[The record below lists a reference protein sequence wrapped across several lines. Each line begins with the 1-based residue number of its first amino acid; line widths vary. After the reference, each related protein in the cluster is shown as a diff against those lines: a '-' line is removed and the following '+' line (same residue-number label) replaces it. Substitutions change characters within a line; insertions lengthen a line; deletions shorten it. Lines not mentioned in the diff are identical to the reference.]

1 VEGVPVTA
9 QIDMPRTDDLWRLTM
24 EHSPVG
30 MALVSLS
37 GDFISVNV
45 ALCDMLGHPPEAL
58 AGLTFRDITH
68 PDDVGS
74 DARLVLRA
82 LADEIGSYR
91 ITKRYLRADGQVVI
105 GDLSVALL
113 RGPDGTP
120 IHFICQIVDLTERHA
135 IAQRLDVAEATI
147 EFEQRKADAVFD
159 TVAVGLLLL
168 DADGGYQGYNS
179 RHQVFMDLA
188 FPEGHRG
195 RVGQTGFLFDAEQTR
210 PLTSEEM
217 PTTRAVAGEE
227 FDDCR
232 VWVGEDP
239 HARRAMSVSARSVR
253 DRDGAFAGAALAYH
267 DVTELVRALKVKDEF
282 VTTVSHELR
291 TPLTSALAHLELLED
306 STDVGDD
313 ARRQV
318 AAAQRNIKRL
328 SRLVADLLFV
338 TRATSGSSL
347 VDPYRV
353 DLVRVVAEALEA
365 ARPVASAAGVDLTA
379 ALPES
384 LETMVDG
391 MRLRQV
397 VDNVLANAILYGR
410 PDGHVTVSLEAS
422 DEHIV
427 LTVADDGEGIEES
440 DLPGMF
446 QRFFRGQNAHRRQ
459 VPGTGLGLS
468 IVRTIVEAHGGE
480 VSLESHAGVGSTV
493 RITLP
498 R

>member
-9 QIDMPRTDDLWRLTM
+9 QIDMLQTDDLWRLTM

-37 GDFISVNV
+37 GDLVSVNV
-45 ALCDMLGHPPEAL
+45 ALCDMLGYPPEVL
-58 AGLTFRDITH
+58 TGLTFRDITH
-68 PDDVGS
+68 PDDLAS
-74 DARLVLRA
+74 DVRLLLQT
-82 LADEIGSYR
+82 LADEISSYR
-91 ITKRYLRADGQVVI
+91 ITKRYVRADGQVVI

-120 IHFICQIVDLTERHA
+120 IHFISQIVDLTERHA

-147 EFEQRKADAVFD
+147 ESEQRKADAVFD

-168 DADGGYQGYNS
+168 DADGAYQGYNS
-179 RHQVFMDLA
+179 RHQHFMDLA

-195 RVGQTGFLFDAEQTR
+195 RVGQTGFLFDADQTR

-227 FDDCR
+227 FDDFLL
-232 VWVGEDP
+232 WVGEDP
-239 HARRAMSVSARSVR
+239 QARRAMSVSARSVR
-253 DRDGAFAGAALAYH
+253 DRHGAFAGAALAYH
-267 DVTELVRALKVKDEF
+267 DVTDLVRAIKVKDEF

-306 STDVGDD
+306 AAGVSDD
-313 ARRQV
+313 MRRQLTAV
-318 AAAQRNIKRL
+318 QRNIKRL
-328 SRLVADLLFV
+328 SHLVADLLFV
-338 TRATSGSSL
+338 TRATSGSPL

-353 DLVRVVAEALEA
+353 DLVTVVREALDA
-365 ARPVASAAGVDLTA
+365 AAVAAGEAGVGLTSH
-379 ALPES
+379 LPES
-384 LETMVDG
+384 LETVADG

-397 VDNVLANAILYGR
+397 VDNLLANAILYGR
-410 PDGHVTVSLEAS
+410 PDGHVTVTLEES
-422 DEHIV
+422 DSQVV
-427 LTVADDGEGIEES
+427 LTVADDGEGIDES
-440 DLPGMF
+440 DLPAMF
-446 QRFFRGQNAHRRQ
+446 QRFFRGQNAQRRQ
-459 VPGTGLGLS
+459 VPGTGLGLH

-480 VSLESHAGVGSTV
+480 VSLTSEAGAGCTV
-493 RITLP
+493 RLTLP

>member
-1 VEGVPVTA
+1 MLP
-9 QIDMPRTDDLWRLTM
+9 TDDLWRLTM

-45 ALCDMLGHPPEAL
+45 ALCDMLGYPPDTL
-58 AGLTFRDITH
+58 TGLTFQDITH
-68 PDDVGS
+68 PDDLVS
-74 DARLVLRA
+74 DLRLVLQC
-82 LADEIGSYR
+82 LADEITSYR

-113 RGPDGTP
+113 RAQDGTP
-120 IHFICQIVDLTERHA
+120 IHFISQIVDLTERHS
-135 IAQRLDVAEATI
+135 IAQRLDAAEATI
-147 EFEQRKADAVFD
+147 ESEARKADAVFD

-168 DADGGYQGYNS
+168 DADGRYQGYNS
-179 RHQVFMDLA
+179 RHQDFMDMA
-188 FPEGHRG
+188 FPEGHLG
-195 RVGQTGFLFDAEQTR
+195 RVGQTGFLFDEQMR

-217 PTTRAVAGEE
+217 PTTRAAAGEE
-227 FDDCR
+227 FDDFLL
-232 VWVGEDP
+232 WVGEDP
-239 HARRAMSVSARSVR
+239 HTRRAMSVSARSVR

-306 STDVGDD
+306 AGVSDDV
-313 ARRQV
+313 RRQLTAV
-318 AAAQRNIKRL
+318 QRNITRL

-347 VDPYRV
+347 IDPYPV
-353 DLVRVVAEALEA
+353 DLVQIVADALDA
-365 ARPVASAAGVDLTA
+365 ARPTAATAGVDMTA
-379 ALPES
+379 ALPAS
-384 LETMVDG
+384 LETVVDG
-391 MRLRQV
+391 LRMRQV
-397 VDNVLANAILYGR
+397 VDNVIANAIVYGR
-410 PDGHVTVSLEAS
+410 PDGHVTVTLEAS
-422 DEHIV
+422 EEHVV
-427 LTVADDGEGIEES
+427 LTVADDGEGIDET
-440 DLPGMF
+440 DLPSMF

-480 VSLESHAGVGSTV
+480 VSMESTAGVGSTV
-493 RITLP
+493 RLTLP
-498 R
+498 RRSSEFASFPVRT

>member
-1 VEGVPVTA
+1 MTA
-9 QIDMPRTDDLWRLTM
+9 QIEMLPTDDLWRLTM

-30 MALVSLS
+30 MALVSLG

-45 ALCDMLGHPPEAL
+45 ALCEMLGHPPEVL
-58 AGLTFRDITH
+58 TGLTFRDITH
-68 PDDVGS
+68 PDDLTS
-74 DARLVLRA
+74 DVRLVLQA
-82 LADEIGSYR
+82 LADEIRSYR
-91 ITKRYLRADGQVVI
+91 ITKRYVRADGQVVI

-113 RGPDGTP
+113 RAHDGTP
-120 IHFICQIVDLTERHA
+120 IHFICQIVDLTERHS
-135 IAQRLDVAEATI
+135 IAQRLDAAEATI
-147 EFEQRKADAVFD
+147 ESEQRKADAVFD

-168 DADGGYQGYNS
+168 DADGRYQGYNS
-179 RHQVFMDLA
+179 RHQDFMDMA
-188 FPEGHRG
+188 FPQGHRG

-227 FDDCR
+227 FDDFLL
-232 VWVGEDP
+232 WVGEDP
-239 HARRAMSVSARSVR
+239 HTRRAMSVSARSVR
-253 DRDGAFAGAALAYH
+253 DRNGVFTGAALAYQ
-267 DVTELVRALKVKDEF
+267 DVTELMRALKVKDEF

-306 STDVGDD
+306 ADVGDD
-313 ARRQV
+313 VRRQLTAV
-318 AAAQRNIKRL
+318 QRNIKRL
-328 SRLVADLLFV
+328 SHVVADLLFV
-338 TRATSGSSL
+338 TRATSGSPL
-347 VDPYRV
+347 IDPYPV
-353 DLVRVVAEALEA
+353 DLVPIVAEALDA
-365 ARPVASAAGVDLTA
+365 ARPTAATAGVDMTA

-384 LETMVDG
+384 LETVADG

-397 VDNVLANAILYGR
+397 VDNVIANAILYGR
-410 PDGHVTVSLEAS
+410 PDGHVAVTLEAS
-422 DEHIV
+422 DSHIV
-427 LTVADDGEGIEES
+427 LTVADDGEGIDES

-468 IVRTIVEAHGGE
+468 IVRMIIEAHGGE
-480 VSLESHAGVGSTV
+480 VSMTSEVGVGSTV

>member
-1 VEGVPVTA
+1 MTA
-9 QIDMPRTDDLWRLTM
+9 QIVMLQTDDLWRLTM

-37 GDFISVNV
+37 GDLISVNV
-45 ALCDMLGHPPEAL
+45 ALCEMLGHPREVL
-58 AGLTFRDITH
+58 TGLTFRDITH
-68 PDDVGS
+68 PDDLTS
-74 DARLVLRA
+74 DVRLVLQA
-82 LADEIGSYR
+82 LADEISSYR
-91 ITKRYLRADGQVVI
+91 ITKRYVRADGQVVI

-113 RGPDGTP
+113 RAQNGTP

-147 EFEQRKADAVFD
+147 ESEQRKADAVFD

-168 DADGGYQGYNS
+168 DATGAYQGYNS
-179 RHQVFMDLA
+179 RHRAFMDLA

-195 RVGQTGFLFDAEQTR
+195 RVGQTGFLFDADQTR

-227 FDDCR
+227 FDDFLL
-232 VWVGEDP
+232 WVGEDP
-239 HARRAMSVSARSVR
+239 HTRRAMSVSARSVR
-253 DRDGAFAGAALAYH
+253 DRHGAFTGAALAYH
-267 DVTELVRALKVKDEF
+267 DVTELMRAIKVKDEF

-306 STDVGDD
+306 ASVGDD
-313 ARRQV
+313 VRRQLTAV
-318 AAAQRNIKRL
+318 QRNIRRL
-328 SRLVADLLFV
+328 SHVVADLLFV
-338 TRATSGSSL
+338 TRATAGSSL
-347 VDPYRV
+347 IDPYPV
-353 DLVRVVAEALEA
+353 DLVPIVADALDA
-365 ARPVASAAGVDLTA
+365 ARPTAATAGVDMTA

-384 LETMVDG
+384 LETVADG

-397 VDNVLANAILYGR
+397 VDNVIANAILYGR
-410 PDGHVTVSLEAS
+410 PDGHVAVTLEAS
-422 DEHIV
+422 DGQVV
-427 LTVADDGEGIEES
+427 LTVADDGEGIDES

-468 IVRTIVEAHGGE
+468 NVRMIVEAHGGE
-480 VSLESHAGVGSTV
+480 VSMTSEAGVGSTV

>member
-1 VEGVPVTA
+1 MTA
-9 QIDMPRTDDLWRLTM
+9 QIVMLQTDDLWRLTM

-30 MALVSLS
+30 MALVSLG
-37 GDFISVNV
+37 GDLISVNV
-45 ALCDMLGHPPEAL
+45 ALCEMLGHPPEVL
-58 AGLTFRDITH
+58 TGLTFRDITH
-68 PDDVGS
+68 PDDLTS
-74 DARLVLRA
+74 DVRLVLQA
-82 LADEIGSYR
+82 LADEISSYR
-91 ITKRYLRADGQVVI
+91 ITKRYVRADGQVVI

-113 RGPDGTP
+113 RAQDGTP

-147 EFEQRKADAVFD
+147 ESEQRKADAVFD

-168 DADGGYQGYNS
+168 DATGAYQGYNS
-179 RHQVFMDLA
+179 RHQAFMDMA
-188 FPEGHRG
+188 FPDGHLG
-195 RVGQTGFLFDAEQTR
+195 RVGQTGFLFDADQTR

-227 FDDCR
+227 FDDFLL
-232 VWVGEDP
+232 WVGEDP
-239 HARRAMSVSARSVR
+239 HTRRAMSVSARSVR
-253 DRDGAFAGAALAYH
+253 DRHGAFTGAALAYH
-267 DVTELVRALKVKDEF
+267 DVTELMRALKVKDEF

-306 STDVGDD
+306 ASVGDD
-313 ARRQV
+313 VRRQLTAV
-318 AAAQRNIKRL
+318 QRNIRRL
-328 SRLVADLLFV
+328 SHVVADLLFV
-338 TRATSGSSL
+338 TRATAGSSL
-347 VDPYRV
+347 IDPYPV
-353 DLVRVVAEALEA
+353 DLVPIVADALDA
-365 ARPVASAAGVDLTA
+365 ARPTAATAGVDMTA

-384 LETMVDG
+384 LETVADG

-397 VDNVLANAILYGR
+397 VDNVIANAILYGR
-410 PDGHVTVSLEAS
+410 PDGHVAVTLEAS
-422 DEHIV
+422 DGQVV
-427 LTVADDGEGIEES
+427 LTVADDGEGIDES

-468 IVRTIVEAHGGE
+468 IVRMIVEAHGGE
-480 VSLESHAGVGSTV
+480 VSMTSEAGVGSTV